1 MVEKRLSV
9 GTQLDQKLERTILIF
24 TKFLEDIILVL
35 SSSLSR
41 SMMRSK
47 PVCQSRV
54 ISLKRKLM
62 TTVTSTD
69 NLFMSQVCLVLLRL
83 KRLVSSTY
91 LEISKMP
98 LKVNSLNKSLINSMV
113 SELSLTNCKT

>member
-98 LKVNSLNKSLINSMV
+98 LKVNFLNKLLINSMV